1 MSKKLETSSEEI
13 DEKRYRHFMIL
24 LYEDSE
30 SYSFN
35 DVLFDLKGSFKN
47 YAYIKHLREDS
58 EKKEHI
64 HFILSLDNPRS
75 INSLASRVGIAPNY
89 IQSIKSLRA
98 SCRYLTHEDEENK
111 RHYDLSDVKVSQ
123 AFSRK
128 FYASFD
134 DLKTEEDV
142 IEDIY
147 LFIDSIT
154 DVRFKDAVKALI
166 VFVNSQAYD
175 TIYKRYRYEFQDYLK
190 ETIADNLEQR
200 S

>member
-1 MSKKLETSSEEI
+1 MNKIETLSEEI

-30 SYSFN
+30 IYDYYN
-35 DVLFDLKGSFKN
+35 VMFDLKGSFKN
-47 YAYIKHLREDS
+47 YAFIDHRPEDD
-58 EKKEHI
+58 EKKVHT

-75 INSLASRVGIAPNY
+75 IDSLSKRVGIPKNY

-98 SCRYLTHEDEENK
+98 SCRYLTHIDDDDK
-111 RHYDLSDVKVSQ
+111 ITYDLTDVKVSSS
-123 AFSRK
+123 FSRK
-128 FYASFD
+128 FFGAYD

-142 IEDIY
+142 IDDIY
-147 LFIDSIT
+147 LFIDCLS
-154 DVRFKDAVKALI
+154 DVQYRDAIKQLI
-166 VFVNSQAYD
+166 KFVNSQAYD

-190 ETIADNLEQR
+190 DIVMKQNW

>member
-47 YAYIKHLREDS
+47 YAYIKHLPEDS